1 MKFSQK
7 ELKVIYWRSRERA
20 ISFLKN
26 DLPRIQQTLSP
37 SRVKLRLMLFT
48 SALKKPIVQ
57 LHGVKLRL
65 GIHLSLEVL
74 EYIHSGEYERPE
86 IKMIEATIENDDIVM
101 ELGSGLGLVS
111 TFCAKKIGSERVFT
125 FEANPALSSL
135 IKETYD
141 LNEVSPNFENCL
153 VADHNGTQTF
163 YISKAFWGSSIIP
176 SPSAAPI
183 QIATRSFNDELKRI
197 KPTFLIVDIEGGE
210 WELSHYMQLEGV
222 RKIVIETHPW
232 KIGEDKNLLVEKAFE
247 NAGFKKISDLS
258 TDHHFFYQRHA

>member
-65 GIHLSLEVL
+65 GIHLLALAS
-74 EYIHSGEYERPE
+74 
-86 IKMIEATIENDDIVM
+86 
-101 ELGSGLGLVS
+101 VS
-111 TFCAKKIGSERVFT
+111 YHTFCAKKIGSERVFT

-141 LNEVSPNFENCL
+141 LNEVSSNEVSSNFENCL
-153 VADHNGTQTF
+153 VADHNGAQTF

-183 QIATRSFNDELKRI
+183 QITTRSFNDELKRI